1 MTSTKLTIGERRTA
15 IAARNPEWI
24 ETTVFSHLVRQ
35 AAEFGDRPFLMTD
48 TETVTYAQTVS
59 RVRTL
64 GRALM
69 ALGVERGDHVAM
81 IMPNCPEFIVL
92 RFALAAIGAAG
103 VPVNTLLKTTELAYI
118 VRQSDSR
125 LVVAMDT
132 FRGADYLA
140 TLDGAMP
147 GWEDGSFDGF
157 PELNRVVVFETGQ
170 SARTTRALKFAELD
184 ALAGKVSESDFETR
198 AASVE
203 PRDLLDIVYTSGTTG
218 LPKGVMHTHDGVR
231 RCSFTASLA
240 RALPDGNRLMFAL
253 PLYHSYAYIEGL
265 MANTWAAGSVVMHDK
280 FDPEAMMAT
289 VERLKVNELLL
300 VPTMSIALL
309 EHPKLESY
317 SFASLHAV
325 MSAAA
330 QAPVR
335 LWQDICDAFGVTEV
349 TTAYGQTELTSSAA
363 YKRPEDPLEKLI
375 TTVGRLKPRSVAGT
389 SDTDGRV
396 ALYRVADPETGEL
409 LEPGQ
414 PGELIAY
421 GPEMMLGYY
430 NKPEEN
436 AAVFRADGWMRTGD
450 LGFINE
456 DGYIVL
462 TGRSKELYKCGGEL
476 VSPKEIEDILTERP
490 EVSQAYVVGIPDMR
504 MSEVGAAFVVSNGT
518 AELKPDEI
526 LDYLKANLA
535 RFKWPRHV
543 FVVEAAELPTTATG
557 KVQKFRLRDI
567 AVEKAGQDG

>member
-1 MTSTKLTIGERRTA
+1 MKKLTIQQRRQA
-15 IAARNPEWI
+15 IAARVPEWTERSI
-24 ETTVFSHLVRQ
+24 FRHLERQ
-35 AAEFGDRPFLMTD
+35 AREFGSRPFLMTD
-48 TETVTYAQTVS
+48 GETVTYDETVS

-64 GRALM
+64 ARALM
-69 ALGVERGDHVAM
+69 ALGVRRGDHVAM
-81 IMPNCPEFIVL
+81 IMPNCPDFMVL

-103 VPVNTLLKTTELAYI
+103 VPVNTLLRTAELAYI
-118 VRQSDSR
+118 LRQSDAR
-125 LVVAMDT
+125 FVVAMDT

-140 TLDGAMP
+140 TIDGAMP
-147 GWEDGSFDGF
+147 SWEDGVFDGF
-157 PELNRVVVFETGQ
+157 PEMRQVVVYETGQ
-170 SARTTRALKFAELD
+170 AARASKALKFGEL
-184 ALAGKVSESDFETR
+184 ASLADKVSEADLEARAET
-198 AASVE
+198 VN

-218 LPKGVMHTHDGVR
+218 LPKGVMHTHDGVL

-280 FDPEAMMAT
+280 FDPEAVMRT

-309 EHPKLESY
+309 EHPRLKDY
-317 SFASLHAV
+317 DFGSLHAV

-335 LWQDICDAFGVTEV
+335 LWQDICDAFGVDEV

-363 YKRPEDPLEKLI
+363 YKRPEDPLDKLI
-375 TTVGRLKPRSVAGT
+375 TTVGRLKPRSVAGLPE
-389 SDTDGRV
+389 TDGRV

-409 LEPGQ
+409 LGPGQ
-414 PGELIAY
+414 PGELIAC

-436 AAVFRADGWMRTGD
+436 AAVFREDGWMRSGD

-476 VSPKEIEDILTERP
+476 VSPKEIEELLTRRP
-490 EVSQAYVVGIPDMR
+490 DVSQAYVVGIPDVK
-504 MSEVGAAFVVSNGT
+504 MSEIGAAFVVSNGT
-518 AELKPDEI
+518 AALNPDDI
-526 LDYLKANLA
+526 LEYCKANLA

-543 FVVEAAELPTTATG
+543 FVVDAQELPTTATG

-567 AVEKAGQDG
+567 AVERSERNA